1 MDRCLTLLR
10 NKIRER
16 GFTQLEVQDAL
27 SWGRSYIS
35 QLLTCQKK
43 LRLDQVLMILT
54 VIGVK
59 PEEFFAELYLLPRP
73 GWSKMSSGPSMGQR
87 QTIALGKD
95 FEEFGALLQGLT
107 RLLVE
112 KGIVASDE
120 VIAATEAEAQGD

>member
-35 QLLTCQKK
+35 QLLTRQKK

-54 VIGVK
+54 VISVK

-73 GWSKMSSGPSMGQR
+73 SWSNMPPGRSMGQR

-95 FEEFGALLQGLT
+95 LEEFGALLQGLT

-120 VIAATEAEAQGD
+120 VIAATEAEAQVD

>member
-1 MDRCLTLLR
+1 MDRYLILLR

-16 GFTQLEVQDAL
+16 GFTQLEVQEAL

-35 QLLTCQKK
+35 QLLTRQKN

-59 PEEFFAELYLLPRP
+59 PEEFFAELYHLPRP
-73 GWSKMSSGPSMGQR
+73 GWSKIPSGPSMEQR

-95 FEEFGALLQGLT
+95 FKEFEAILQGLT
-107 RLLVE
+107 RLLVD
-112 KGIVASDE
+112 KGIVASSE
-120 VIAATEAEAQGD
+120 LIAAAEAEGAGD